1 MWNHKT
7 SKTKQR
13 KSSGSVRQSSEERR
27 KSTEVEDIDEMLE
40 SPLRKL
46 VKPAHEETITL
57 SPRMG
62 SPGFYLFLIYQLSD
76 LGPNLL
82 IWREVA
88 ELPTTVQLLL
98 RLNQK

>member
-13 KSSGSVRQSSEERR
+13 RTSDSVRQSSEERR

-46 VKPAHEETITL
+46 VKPTHEETITL

-62 SPGFYLFLIYQLSD
+62 SPGFLFSSFYLFMLS
-76 LGPNLL
+76 NR
-82 IWREVA
+82 REI
-88 ELPTTVQLLL
+88 EQII
-98 RLNQK
+98 

>member
-46 VKPAHEETITL
+46 VKPTHEETITL

-62 SPGFYLFLIYQLSD
+62 SPGFICFSFINNLILD
-76 LGPNLL
+76 R
-82 IWREVA
+82 IC
-88 ELPTTVQLLL
+88 
-98 RLNQK
+98 

>member
-13 KSSGSVRQSSEERR
+13 RTSDSVRQSSEERR

-46 VKPAHEETITL
+46 VKPTHEETITL

-62 SPGFYLFLIYQLSD
+62 SPGFLFSSFYLFMLC
-76 LGPNLL
+76 NR
-82 IWREVA
+82 REI
-88 ELPTTVQLLL
+88 EQII
-98 RLNQK
+98 